1 MSLNP
6 TNRMSLAEYQAK
18 IDRGEITRNDRV
30 EFIYGEVSP
39 MAPTGPLHA
48 ACTRYLTK
56 LFVLRFA
63 DRFITSVQ
71 NPICVSGS
79 EACPDI
85 AILKPREDFYALSHA
100 GPDDVLLI
108 IEVADK
114 TIDFDREVK
123 LRLYAESGVREVWVL
138 DIFNRG
144 LQVYRHPLADGHYGY
159 PRPYSGLE
167 EAHAVWSLG
176 EEFRV
181 AGLFPPTT

>member
-6 TNRMSLAEYQAK
+6 THRMSLAEYQEK
-18 IDRGEITRNDRV
+18 IDRGEIKKNHRA
-30 EFIYGEVSP
+30 EFMYGEEIP
-39 MAPTGPLHA
+39 LAPTGPLHA

-63 DRFITSVQ
+63 GRFITSVQ
-71 NPICVSGS
+71 NPISVAGS
-79 EACPDI
+79 EPYPDI
-85 AILKPREDFYALSHA
+85 AILKPCEDFYASSHP
-100 GPDDVLLI
+100 GPEDVMLI

-123 LRLYAESGVREVWVL
+123 RRLYAEGGVPEFWVL
-138 DIFNRG
+138 DIFSRG

-159 PRPYSGLE
+159 PRSYSALE

-181 AGLFPPTT
+181 AELFPPTV